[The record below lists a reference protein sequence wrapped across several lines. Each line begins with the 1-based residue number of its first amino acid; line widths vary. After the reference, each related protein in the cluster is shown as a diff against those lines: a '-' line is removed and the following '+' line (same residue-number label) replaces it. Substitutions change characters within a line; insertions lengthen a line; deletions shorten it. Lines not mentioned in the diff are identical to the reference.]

1 MLHTEIHFQI
11 ATTFPR
17 GVLDLNSSEYKPFCH
32 PASPL
37 TAPTI
42 HLPK

>member
-17 GVLDLNSSEYKPFCH
+17 GVLDLNSSEYKTFVIQQAH
-32 PASPL
+32 
-37 TAPTI
+37 
-42 HLPK
+42 